1 MRIDLQERDVV
12 KEERTG
18 PKKQG
23 GKGQR
28 MHPNEG
34 TDGAGD
40 SHRAQCDEADRIK
53 SIM

>member
-1 MRIDLQERDVV
+1 MTPPERDVV
-12 KEERTG
+12 KEKGTE

-28 MHPNEG
+28 IRADED

-40 SHRAQCDEADRIK
+40 SHRAECDEADRIK